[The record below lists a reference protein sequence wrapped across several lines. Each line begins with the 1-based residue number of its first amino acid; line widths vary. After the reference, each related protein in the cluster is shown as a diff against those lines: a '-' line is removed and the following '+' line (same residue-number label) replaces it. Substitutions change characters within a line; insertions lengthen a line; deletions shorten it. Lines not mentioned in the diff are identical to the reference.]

1 MAVMGYD
8 LDRFRSADKSHGA
21 ECDPGQTQFTLTFG
35 TERYRIGSLSEQSSR
50 NGKARSQARG
60 CLAGQ

>member
-1 MAVMGYD
+1 M
-8 LDRFRSADKSHGA
+8 
-21 ECDPGQTQFTLTFG
+21 FG
-35 TERYRIGSLSEQSSR
+35 TERYRIGRLSEQSSC

>member
-21 ECDPGQTQFTLTFG
+21 ECDPGQTQFTLMFG
-35 TERYRIGSLSEQSSR
+35 TERYRIGRLSEQSSC
-50 NGKARSQARG
+50 NGKRAAKLEG
-60 CLAGQ
+60 V